1 MIIIKINADSLL
13 LSEITISNYK
23 TYLNL
28 TIPFNE
34 KITVLVGPNECGK
47 TNLLESIN
55 YLKNY
60 IKLSKSDTCLY
71 CEEAWSEEPVFMY
84 KLNQE
89 ILGLNNDSNDIQL
102 RVSTKQVEILSPIDL
117 QSKSIERVNI
127 RFFFPKNAGGHIH
140 LKIPPELVS
149 KYKLQE
155 AITIK
160 QEEDFFIP
168 IILEPELNQLKQ
180 YNASNNLFK
189 NLQIERVKVK
199 EELTN
204 GKENFLNKLM
214 EKIKIIYWVFDKT
227 KFIQD
232 SLDIN
237 ALSQKPEEF
246 KYVLNMFE
254 IASIDMKVFLTATD
268 IQRTNMLA
276 RINKKVSNL
285 IKTNWEEQNLSF
297 FLGMGKNN
305 TLITS
310 FQENGQNV
318 EPGKRSEGF
327 KWYLSFLLDFN
338 AQFGSKVT
346 NCLILLDEPGIHLHP
361 GGQKLLLKQIEK
373 LAQDNQI
380 IYTTHLPFMI
390 NRMFP
395 NRIIY
400 LNKKDGI
407 TTLKEPIKFGVFDDD
422 LLSSTLGFD
431 FNSLSRWGDINLF
444 IEGITDELLIKK
456 IILTKAEKDNE
467 IILDLNEISLNPI
480 NGANNLENFIRVSQE
495 TNSKFLVLLD
505 NDKTAR
511 EAIAKYKNRP
521 KLHQK
526 TIDHILLLDQDKEI
540 EDYIPIQ
547 ILNDSLGDLRN
558 SNQIQYAEYMDNTQ
572 FEGKNIGEQIKEIVV
587 NINRAFEERNSEF
600 FVKIEKGDF
609 KLDLVL
615 RVVKRINNSSISE
628 FESLIQKIRDV
639 TDLANKLF

>member
-1 MIIIKINADSLL
+1 MILIKINTDSLL

-28 TIPFNE
+28 KIPFNE
-34 KITVLVGPNECGK
+34 KIIVLVGPNECGK

-55 YLKNY
+55 FLKDY
-60 IKLSKSDTCLY
+60 PILSKSDTCLY
-71 CEEAWSEEPVFMY
+71 CEEAWSEEPVFTY
-84 KLNQE
+84 KINQKF
-89 ILGLNNDSNDIQL
+89 LGLNETYNDIEL
-102 RVSTKQVEILSPIDL
+102 RVKAKQAEILSPIEL
-117 QSKSIERVNI
+117 QPESIERVKI
-127 RFFFPKNAGGHIH
+127 RFFFPKSAGGHVH
-140 LKIPPELVS
+140 LKIPAELMS
-149 KYKLQE
+149 KYNLQE
-155 AITIK
+155 TITIK
-160 QEEDFFIP
+160 EEEDFFMPVIP
-168 IILEPELNQLKQ
+168 ESELNQLKQ
-180 YNASNNLFK
+180 HNSSNNLFNK
-189 NLQIERVKVK
+189 LQIERVKVK

-204 GKENFLNKLM
+204 GKENFLKKIM
-214 EKIKIIYWVFDKT
+214 DKIKIIYWVFDKT

-237 ALSQKPEEF
+237 ALTQKPEQF
-246 KYVLNMFE
+246 KYILNMFK
-254 IASIDMKVFLTATD
+254 IASIDRQVFLTATD

-276 RINKKVSNL
+276 RINRKLSDL
-285 IKTNWEEQNLSF
+285 IKTNWKEQNLSF

-338 AQFGSKVT
+338 AQFGSEIT

-361 GGQKLLLKQIEK
+361 GAQKLLLKQIEK

-400 LNKKDGI
+400 LSKKDGI
-407 TTLKEPIKFGVFDDD
+407 TKMNQPIKFGVFDDD

-444 IEGITDELLIKK
+444 IEGITDELLLKK
-456 IILTKAEKDNE
+456 IILAKAEKDNE

-480 NGANNLENFIRVSQE
+480 NGVNNLENFIRVSQV

-505 NDKTAR
+505 NDDTAR
-511 EAIAKYKNRP
+511 EAIAKYKKRP
-521 KLHQK
+521 KSHPK

-547 ILNDSLGDLRN
+547 ILNESLGDLRN
-558 SNQIQYAEYMDNTQ
+558 SNQIQYAEYIDDTQ
-572 FEGKNIGEQIKEIVV
+572 FEGNNIGEQIKEIVV
-587 NINRAFEERNSEF
+587 NINKDFEEKNSEF
-600 FVKIEKGDF
+600 FEKIEKGDF
-609 KLDLVL
+609 KLDLAL
-615 RVVKRINNSSISE
+615 RVVERINNSNISE

-639 TDLANKLF
+639 TDLANRLF

>member
-1 MIIIKINADSLL
+1 MKKISKKLNSLL
-13 LSEITISNYK
+13 LSEITINNYK

-28 TIPFNE
+28 KIPFNE

-60 IKLSKSDTCLY
+60 KKLSNSDTCLY
-71 CEEAWSEEPVFMY
+71 CEEAWSEEPVFTY

-89 ILGLNNDSNDIQL
+89 FLELEGTYNDIQL
-102 RVSTKQVEILSPIDL
+102 EVKKKQVEILSPNNL
-117 QSKSIERVNI
+117 QSEVIKKDKI
-127 RFFFPKNAGGHIH
+127 RIYFPKNAGGHVH
-140 LKIPPELVS
+140 LKIPAELMV

-155 AITIK
+155 TITIK
-160 QEEDFFIP
+160 EEEEFLLP
-168 IILEPELNQLKQ
+168 VILEPELNQLKQ
-180 YNASNNLFK
+180 YNSSTNLF
-189 NLQIERVKVK
+189 NMLQIEKKKV
-199 EELTN
+199 EEVLN
-204 GKENFLNKLM
+204 DGKDNFLKKLM
-214 EKIKIIYWVFDKT
+214 TKFKIVYWGFDET

-237 ALSQKPEEF
+237 ALNETPEQF
-246 KYVLNMFE
+246 KYILNMFK
-254 IASIDMKVFLTATD
+254 IAGINVKAFLAASN

-276 RINKKVSNL
+276 RINIKLSNL

-305 TLITS
+305 VLITS

-338 AQFGSKVT
+338 AQFGSEVT

-361 GGQKLLLKQIEK
+361 GGQKLLLKQIET
-373 LAQDNQI
+373 LAHHNQI

-395 NRIIY
+395 HRIIY

-407 TTLKEPIKFGVFDDD
+407 TALNEPTKFGIFDDV

-456 IILTKAEKDNE
+456 IILKKAEKDNE
-467 IILDLNEISLNPI
+467 IILDLNEIALNSI
-480 NGANNLENFIRVSQE
+480 NGVNNLENFIRVSQI

-505 NDKTAR
+505 NDDSAR
-511 EAIAKYKNRP
+511 KAIVKYKKRS
-521 KLHQK
+521 KLHPT
-526 TIDHILLLDQDKEI
+526 TIDHILLLDQNKEI
-540 EDYIPIQ
+540 EDYIPIT
-547 ILNDSLGDLRN
+547 ILNESLEDLRK
-558 SNQIQYAEYMDNTQ
+558 SNPIQYAEYIGDAQ
-572 FEGKNIGEQIKEIVV
+572 FTELNIGEQIKDIVGK
-587 NINRAFEERNSEF
+587 INEVFKELNSESF
-600 FVKIEKGDF
+600 EKIERGDF
-609 KLDLVL
+609 KLDLML
-615 RVVKRINNSSISE
+615 RVVERINNSNISE
-628 FESLIQKIRDV
+628 FEQLIQKIREV
-639 TDLANKLF
+639 SDLANKLF